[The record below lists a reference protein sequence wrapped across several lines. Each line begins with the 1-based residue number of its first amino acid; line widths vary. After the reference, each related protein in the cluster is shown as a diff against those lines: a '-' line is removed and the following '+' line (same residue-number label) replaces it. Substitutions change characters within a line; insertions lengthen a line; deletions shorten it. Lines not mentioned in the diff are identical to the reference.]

1 MYLKSWFS
9 LSQLEKNLK
18 NNGQGLT
25 LIYIGFGL
33 EKHKEFLVGIELT
46 LWYIGFGLE
55 KLDLNLKNTRTT
67 FTGLGLILWNTG
79 LGSIN

>member
-18 NNGQGLT
+18 NTGQGLT

-55 KLDLNLKNTRTT
+55 KYSDHL
-67 FTGLGLILWNTG
+67 TGLGLILWYIG
-79 LGSIN
+79 LELEKH